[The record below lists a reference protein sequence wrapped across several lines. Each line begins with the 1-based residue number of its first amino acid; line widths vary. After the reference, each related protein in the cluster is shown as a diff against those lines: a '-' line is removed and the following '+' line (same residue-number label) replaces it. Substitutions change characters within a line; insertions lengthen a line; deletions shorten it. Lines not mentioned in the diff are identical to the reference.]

1 MAYSVFKELLKEE
14 MNAVGIKK
22 KKPTVVYS
30 RKRQTGKRV
39 DIVADK
45 KRVAM
50 PAGKRISKNGK
61 AYYEYRKNR
70 TDYPGLNI

>member
-1 MAYSVFKELLKEE
+1 MSYNVFKEMLKEE

-30 RKRQTGKRV
+30 KKRQTGKRI
-39 DIVADK
+39 DLTADK
-45 KRVAM
+45 KRTAM

-70 TDYPGLNI
+70 TDYPGLKI